1 MQSKKQGIEHSVCH
15 THTHTHTISK
25 PAFNLFSKLVTRAFG
40 QSVGGRLI
48 GQ

>member
-1 MQSKKQGIEHSVCH
+1 MQSRKQGFEHSVC
-15 THTHTHTISK
+15 HTHTISK

-48 GQ
+48 GH